1 MKRIVKIICMVMIAV
16 AAIPAAICFGLMWA
30 VYRLADMLISRT
42 ERSRDEN

>member
-30 VYRLADMLISRT
+30 VYRLADLLISRT
-42 ERSRDEN
+42 ERSRDED